1 MKQTAYFQKLR
12 DPRWQKL
19 RLEALEA
26 RDWACEVCFDSK
38 STLHVHHKQYFK
50 GREPWEYDLNQLA
63 VLCEHCHEDTHATKD
78 RLLDVISRLPI
89 DGMRWIDRDKAAC
102 LIAGAMG
109 LQDFDVNGP
118 VEESWFHVGLGIQ
131 GYVDERFEVFK
142 TMPQPVEGV

>member
-1 MKQTAYFQKLR
+1 
-12 DPRWQKL
+12 
-19 RLEALEA
+19 
-26 RDWACEVCFDSK
+26 
-38 STLHVHHKQYFK
+38 
-50 GREPWEYDLNQLA
+50 
-63 VLCEHCHEDTHATKD
+63 
-78 RLLDVISRLPI
+78 
-89 DGMRWIDRDKAAC
+89 MRWIDRDKAAC